1 MNERFLLLTSLL
13 LFHSIFVYLDD
24 GSGIGRIIQAM
35 STVALIALLLVK
47 RKYKLLPQFKTI
59 NRLVVIY
66 CIGLFVISYLS
77 KDINMNS
84 LDSLRLGNKED
95 LRLSSYTLGI
105 LQALSVLT
113 SFIYIE
119 YLSSINKT
127 EILFR
132 TFYKVSLFYIIISDL
147 VFLVI
152 GSIGEQGYLIGNKFS
167 LCYMHILCYVFYY
180 IYSYKRNVI
189 PNKCISIMLI
199 IMTLLMSILTEC
211 TTTLLGMLV
220 IVFLFNTK
228 RRFGFILF
236 KLKTYVIIL
245 SLGVLFIFF
254 YSFILDIQIVQDFIV
269 NILHEDIT
277 LTGRTEIYDALI
289 PILSVRPLWGVGVG
303 NSHWVLAYLLGVA
316 NAQNG
321 LVNLYIEEGLT
332 CTVLYLLIFISVFKY
347 VKDKIAHSFSY
358 PLLCYI
364 LFFFIVGLVEIT
376 IDNKLLVVIS
386 FLIAY
391 DYNKYNHICQK

>member
-199 IMTLLMSILTEC
+199 IMTLLMSILAEC

>member
-199 IMTLLMSILTEC
+199 IMTLLMSILAEC

-277 LTGRTEIYDALI
+277 LNGRTEIYDALI